1 MGMLCFMVI
10 SGAAAYLLLLG
21 MKRLITVSDQWW
33 KKTALWG
40 SCWLLTGMIIYL
52 GDWGNILPTV
62 LFFMAVIWFTC
73 EGSAWKKAA
82 IGLMYAS
89 TILAFN
95 ALRDNFILT
104 GDIRWRHRE
113 VCLIL
118 EGVLSLLLVL
128 FLYLATGK
136 YAPDREYRL
145 ADSLWKLLLLL
156 TATPFGI
163 VLSLVLLTTT
173 EERRR
178 RSITGGF
185 EYKNFML
192 LLLALLSFI
201 GLLRAVVVLARQ
213 QQLEEQGMLAKI
225 NRSYYESMEQQHF
238 AIRRLKHDLVNHL
251 AVAVALP
258 EERREAYIKSLME
271 DGAVSRLLQYC
282 GDPVVNAVLTVKE
295 EQMKRFSVR
304 LEAQIDILQELPFE
318 KTDICALFSNA
329 LDNAAEACRHLPE
342 ARRYVRV
349 ESRAKKGLFCLEV
362 TNPMKAAEEN
372 VQRNR
377 MGKEGIHGGE
387 KRICD
392 SDMEERYREKER
404 DCLPPTTKADK
415 ENHGFGLRSMK
426 EIVER
431 GGGAMEVRAE
441 GERFEV
447 FLYMPLGFH

>member
-1 MGMLCFMVI
+1 MSMLCFMVI

-21 MKRLITVSDQWW
+21 MKRLIAVSDKRW
-33 KKTALWG
+33 KKFTLWG
-40 SCWLLTGMIIYL
+40 SCWLLMGMIIYL
-52 GDWGNILPTV
+52 GDWGNILPTL
-62 LFFMAVIWFTC
+62 LFFMVVIWVAC

-95 ALRDNFILT
+95 ALRDNYMLT
-104 GDIRWRHRE
+104 GDFRWRHSE
-113 VCLIL
+113 VTLIV
-118 EGVLSLLLVL
+118 EGILSLLLAL

-136 YAPDREYRL
+136 YAPDGEYRL

-178 RSITGGF
+178 RSIAGGF
-185 EYKNFML
+185 EYKNFVL

-295 EQMKRFSVR
+295 EQMKRLSVR

-349 ESRAKKGLFCLEV
+349 KSRAKKGLFCLEV
-362 TNPMKAAEEN
+362 ANPMKAAEEN
-372 VQRNR
+372 AQRNR
-377 MGKEGIHGGE
+377 MGKEGIHDGE
-387 KRICD
+387 KKISD

-404 DCLPPTTKADK
+404 DCLPQTTKADK

-447 FLYMPLGFH
+447 FLYMPLG

>member
-1 MGMLCFMVI
+1 MSMLCFMVI
-10 SGAAAYLLLLG
+10 NGAAAYLLLLG
-21 MKRLITVSDQWW
+21 MKRLIAVSDKRW
-33 KKTALWG
+33 KKFTLWG
-40 SCWLLTGMIIYL
+40 SCWLLMGMIIYL
-52 GDWGNILPTV
+52 GDWGNILPTL

-95 ALRDNFILT
+95 ALRDNYMLT
-104 GDIRWRHRE
+104 GDFRWRRSE
-113 VCLIL
+113 VTLIV
-118 EGVLSLLLVL
+118 EGILSLLLAL

-136 YAPDREYRL
+136 YAPDGEYRL

-178 RSITGGF
+178 RSIAGGF
-185 EYKNFML
+185 EYKNFVL

-304 LEAQIDILQELPFE
+304 LEAQIDILRELPFE

-349 ESRAKKGLFCLEV
+349 KSRAKKGLFCLEV

-372 VQRNR
+372 VRRNQ

-387 KRICD
+387 KRISD
-392 SDMEERYREKER
+392 SDTEERYREKER
-404 DCLPPTTKADK
+404 DCLPQTTKADK

-447 FLYMPLGFH
+447 FLYMPLG

>member
-1 MGMLCFMVI
+1 MSMLCFMVI
-10 SGAAAYLLLLG
+10 NGAAAYLLLLG
-21 MKRLITVSDQWW
+21 MKRLIAVSDKRW
-33 KKTALWG
+33 KKFTLWG
-40 SCWLLTGMIIYL
+40 SCWLLMGMIIYL
-52 GDWGNILPTV
+52 GDWGNILPTL

-95 ALRDNFILT
+95 ALRDNYMLT
-104 GDIRWRHRE
+104 GDFRWRRSE
-113 VCLIL
+113 VTLIV
-118 EGVLSLLLVL
+118 EGILSLLLAL

-136 YAPDREYRL
+136 YAPDGEYRL

-178 RSITGGF
+178 RSIAGGF
-185 EYKNFML
+185 EYKNFVL

-213 QQLEEQGMLAKI
+213 QQLEEQGMLARI

-258 EERREAYIKSLME
+258 EKRREAYIKSLME

-295 EQMKRFSVR
+295 EQMKRFSIR

-349 ESRAKKGLFCLEV
+349 KSRAKKGLFCLEV

-387 KRICD
+387 KRISD

-404 DCLPPTTKADK
+404 DCLPQTTKADK

-447 FLYMPLGFH
+447 FLYMPLG